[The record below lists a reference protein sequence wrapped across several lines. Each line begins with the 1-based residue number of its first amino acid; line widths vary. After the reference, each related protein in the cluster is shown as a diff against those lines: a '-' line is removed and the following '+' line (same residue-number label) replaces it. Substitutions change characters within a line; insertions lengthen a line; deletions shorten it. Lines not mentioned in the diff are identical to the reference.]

1 VLVTLGL
8 TVAACT
14 STANG
19 HGSAAPP
26 VLGQPP
32 GTPAVVGQPA
42 PAGTGQLAAVACAGG
57 GHCWAVGTPGL
68 LTPVATPASAD
79 PGTTATTATTSTT
92 TTTPATPATVVDA
105 TVDGGRAWVAQPLAL
120 SPAPALT
127 GISCPTVQ
135 LCMAVGLSGS
145 AAEGIVLTTH
155 RAGSVWGQVT
165 TPAGATVIT
174 SVECVSAVDCTVI
187 ASDGTAYWS
196 AHSADFGHTW
206 QRGGT
211 LPAGL
216 QDAGALSCV
225 VGGPCLVT
233 GFTPTTAGHGQGA
246 IVVSADRGATW
257 TAANVPAGTGL
268 LQGAV
273 CATVTSCLAAGT
285 TSTTV
290 SAVVPAKGAILT
302 SQDGGQTW
310 DASPFTSSID
320 DVFGI
325 DCPSPRICAM
335 VGTKWVGRPSVGTGV
350 VAQSHDSGL
359 SFTASTTA
367 YTPLPLTAVACSSPR
382 ACVAVGGNTVARLML
397 NPARPHHSSTTTTAA
412 GHHRPGMSGIR

>member
-8 TVAACT
+8 TIAACT
-14 STANG
+14 STSTATG
-19 HGSAAPP
+19 HGSTAPP

-32 GTPAVVGQPA
+32 GTPAVLGQPA
-42 PAGTGQLAAVACAGG
+42 PAGTGQLAAVTCAGG

-68 LTPVATPASAD
+68 LDPVTATS
-79 PGTTATTATTSTT
+79 GTTAATAATTT
-92 TTTPATPATVVDA
+92 TTTPAAPATVVDA
-105 TVDGGRAWVAQPLAL
+105 TVDGGRTWVAQPLAL
-120 SPAPALT
+120 SPGPALT
-127 GISCPTVQ
+127 GISCPTAQ
-135 LCMAVGLSGS
+135 LCMAVGLNGS

-155 RAGSVWGQVT
+155 RGGSVWGQVT

-174 SVECVSAVDCTVI
+174 SVECLSAVDCTVI

-225 VGGPCLVT
+225 IGGPCLVT
-233 GFTPTTAGHGQGA
+233 GLTPTSAGHGQGA
-246 IVVSADRGATW
+246 IVVSADRGTTW
-257 TAANVPAGTGL
+257 TAANVPTGTGL
-268 LQGAV
+268 LQDAV

-290 SAVVPAKGAILT
+290 SAVVPAKGAVLT

-310 DASPFTSSID
+310 DASPATSSID

-325 DCPSPRICAM
+325 DCPAPSICTM
-335 VGTKWVGRPSVGTGV
+335 VGTKWVGHPAVGTGA
-350 VAQSHDSGL
+350 VAQSHDRGL
-359 SFTASTTA
+359 SFIASTTA
-367 YTPLPLTAVACSSPR
+367 YTPLPLTAVACSSRR

-397 NPARPHHSSTTTTAA
+397 RPARPRHSSTSTTPA
-412 GHHRPGMSGIR
+412 GGHRPGARGIR